1 MEKLL
6 QSYEKVNHEMVDK
19 LVSKGYSL
27 AVKGRRFVKRVS
39 KQHSEGR
46 EKVRTEPGT
55 VQHQDFLARHR
66 YAGEFFFGTRG
77 GGILN
82 MSDLFLGY
90 EREIIKEDAKILQKV
105 KDVLTEAD
113 ELAEKYNN
121 LIRSKGIWRKP
132 DYLTAIKRHHGTNI
146 PPESEK
152 KINTFGLKRLK
163 EIYDE
168 KYKDSPPPESQK
180 WTPVLES
187 ELQRLNKGEVNTF
200 QETSIYGNALGKIK
214 NIFSSVCRV

>member
-1 MEKLL
+1 M
-6 QSYEKVNHEMVDK
+6 
-19 LVSKGYSL
+19 SKGYSL

-39 KQHSEGR
+39 KQQCEGR

-90 EREIIKEDAKILQKV
+90 KREIIKEDAKILQKV

-200 QETSIYGNALGKIK
+200 QETSIYGNALGK
-214 NIFSSVCRV
+214 NEEYLFLRLQSVSMETKLRVLKKY